1 MEQKAL
7 WTTLGYVQ
15 MTTSAGGMALA
26 LAWGFEGGSSHR
38 LLAHRCTQL
47 SLQCEDQP
55 RSLGYGHRPVSPGC
69 ELTAGWWQAVCLA
82 VPHVT
87 ASAGE
92 ARTARG
98 VTALHPTCQPRS
110 SGLCSAGKACTGTPG
125 GHQPWGNL
133 PLGGWLVSSAPT
145 ETED

>member
-1 MEQKAL
+1 MEQKGL

-15 MTTSAGGMALA
+15 MIKSAVGTALV
-26 LAWGFEGGSSHR
+26 LAWGFGGGSSHC

-55 RSLGYGHRPVSPGC
+55 RSLSCGHRPVSPGC

-98 VTALHPTCQPRS
+98 VTALHPTRPAQELRTVQCRER
-110 SGLCSAGKACTGTPG
+110 LYR
-125 GHQPWGNL
+125 HPWGASA
-133 PLGGWLVSSAPT
+133 LGETPSWRLVG
-145 ETED
+145 

>member
-15 MTTSAGGMALA
+15 MTKSAGGTALA
-26 LAWGFEGGSSHR
+26 LAWGLGVA
-38 LLAHRCTQL
+38 AHTVFSRTDVL
-47 SLQCEDQP
+47 SYQRCEDQP
-55 RSLGYGHRPVSPGC
+55 WSLSCGHRPVSPGC

-98 VTALHPTCQPRS
+98 VIALHPTWPAQELRTVQYRER
-110 SGLCSAGKACTGTPG
+110 L
-125 GHQPWGNL
+125 HRHPWGASA
-133 PLGGWLVSSAPT
+133 LGEPPSWRLVS
-145 ETED
+145 